1 MQTPTHDSVAVR
13 RAVWIAVLVLA
24 AIGTSLVFACATPF
38 AALAALAAFSIDRR
52 DAFVV
57 TGITW
62 LVNQAIGYG
71 FLHYPHMW
79 DTFAW
84 GIAIL
89 AGAMIATAAASVTS
103 RAVRPMGLLLTVLA
117 SFAAAF
123 AAYEITLFATTA
135 VLPSDSSAF
144 SFAVVLYILKINVVA
159 FCGLLILHYIGL
171 RTGLARQRPIVDAA
185 PAVV

>member
-1 MQTPTHDSVAVR
+1 MQLPAPEGAAVR
-13 RAVWIAVLVLA
+13 RTVWIALLVLA

-38 AALAALAAFSIDRR
+38 AALAALAAISTNRR
-52 DAFVV
+52 DAYII
-57 TGITW
+57 TGTTW

-79 DTFAW
+79 GTFAW
-84 GIAIL
+84 GIAIF
-89 AGAMIATAAASVTS
+89 AGAMIATAAASATNMAARSMSLLVT
-103 RAVRPMGLLLTVLA
+103 VPA
-117 SFAAAF
+117 SFVAAF
-123 AAYEITLFATTA
+123 AGYEITLFATTA

-144 SFAVVLYILKINVVA
+144 GFAVMLYILKINVVA

-171 RTGLARQRPIVDAA
+171 RTGLAHRQIVDAT